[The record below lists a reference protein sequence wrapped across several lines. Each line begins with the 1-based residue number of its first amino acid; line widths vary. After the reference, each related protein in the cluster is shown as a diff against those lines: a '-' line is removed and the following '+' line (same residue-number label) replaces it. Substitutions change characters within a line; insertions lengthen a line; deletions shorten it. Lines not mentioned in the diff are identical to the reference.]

1 MTVRFGILSTAGIND
16 ELLPGFAA
24 LADAE
29 LVAVASRSPQ
39 QAQSY
44 ARTRAIGRAHGSYEE
59 LLAAPDI
66 DAVYISLPN
75 GLHREW
81 VEQALHAR
89 KHVLCEKPLTV
100 RADEARGLFEL
111 ASSRNLVLMEAFMYR
126 HHPVVSRLSDL
137 IASGD
142 IGEVQV
148 IRSSFSFTVAD
159 PVTDIRL
166 SAKLAGGALRDVGCY
181 CINLSR
187 LVLGEDPVKALAVQ
201 TVTDTGVDER
211 THALLLYP
219 SGATSLFDVSI
230 RAPLH
235 FGASIVGTEAVVEI
249 PSPWYAHLPPQNMTV
264 TWRDGRIRTI
274 NCPGRNSYELE
285 IQNFCNAVSGV
296 ASPLI
301 TPAETLGVLAAIEL
315 VEASA
320 IRQSVP
326 SARQGATV

>member
-1 MTVRFGILSTAGIND
+1 MRTKLHYTQRVDSTRSTLKVAIVGAG
-16 ELLPGFAA
+16 L
-24 LADAE
+24 
-29 LVAVASRSPQ
+29 
-39 QAQSY
+39 
-44 ARTRAIGRAHGSYEE
+44 IGRAHARAFRALGSMFQPMPARVE
-59 LLAAPDI
+59 LTVVADADARLASDAQVRWEIGRVVPSWSEVAAADDVDI
-66 DAVYISLPN
+66 ACVALPN
-75 GLHREW
+75 HEHRAA
-81 VEQALHAR
+81 VEALTAAG

-100 RADEARGLFEL
+100 RADEARQLFGL
-111 ASSRNLVLMEAFMYR
+111 ANSRNLVLMEAFMYR

-159 PVTDIRL
+159 PATDIRL
-166 SAKLAGGALRDVGCY
+166 SAELAGGALRDVGCY

-219 SGATSLFDVSI
+219 SGGTSLFDVSI

-249 PSPWYAHLPPQNMTV
+249 PSPWYAHLLP
-264 TWRDGRIRTI
+264 RT
-274 NCPGRNSYELE
+274 
-285 IQNFCNAVSGV
+285 
-296 ASPLI
+296 
-301 TPAETLGVLAAIEL
+301 
-315 VEASA
+315 
-320 IRQSVP
+320 
-326 SARQGATV
+326 